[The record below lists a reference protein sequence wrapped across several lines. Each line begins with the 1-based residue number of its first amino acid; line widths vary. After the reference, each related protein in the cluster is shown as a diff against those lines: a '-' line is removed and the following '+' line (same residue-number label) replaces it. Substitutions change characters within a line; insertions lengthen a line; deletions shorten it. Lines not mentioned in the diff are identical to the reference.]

1 MTQAATQ
8 WAEALASWAIP
19 EEILSKAPESPW
31 IHPPALFDVPSVIP
45 PTPSHDR
52 AREALPSGG
61 SVLDVGCGGGIAAF
75 ALVPK
80 AGTVIGVDH
89 QSEMLEMFAAH
100 ADELGVASETHFGF
114 WPALAGET
122 PAADVVTCHH
132 VVYNVA
138 DIEPFLREL
147 DAHARGR
154 VVIEMPQR
162 HPLWNRRN
170 AWKHFWDIERPEDP
184 TPEMLLDVL
193 SEMGIVAHMHLWDGQ
208 AFKQLDIDTEVEFTR
223 IRLCLPA
230 DRDEEIREF
239 LLKETPATV
248 RPLATIWWDKA

>member
-19 EEILSKAPESPW
+19 DEILSKAPESPW
-31 IHPPALFDVPSVIP
+31 IHPPALFDVPAVIP
-45 PTPSHDR
+45 STPSHDR

-162 HPLWNRRN
+162 HPLWNRRD
-170 AWKHFWDIERPEDP
+170 AWKHFWNIERPEDP
-184 TPEMLLDVL
+184 TP
-193 SEMGIVAHMHLWDGQ
+193 
-208 AFKQLDIDTEVEFTR
+208 
-223 IRLCLPA
+223 
-230 DRDEEIREF
+230 
-239 LLKETPATV
+239 
-248 RPLATIWWDKA
+248 